1 MKKLV
6 SSVELNFLGQVLM
19 RLMFYKIRKPFD
31 EESKALP
38 FTDGLRK
45 FPPMGLMCEGPAQ

>member
-19 RLMFYKIRKPFD
+19 RFMFYKIRKPFD